1 MVASVPLATHTRD
14 DEDKQHAAAERPPPS
29 DPCFYGAP
37 TCNAR
42 LRSADLPARLRAR
55 SEQLLRDSRVS
66 LRRRFGAIGER
77 FG

>member
-1 MVASVPLATHTRD
+1 
-14 DEDKQHAAAERPPPS
+14 
-29 DPCFYGAP
+29 
-37 TCNAR
+37 
-42 LRSADLPARLRAR
+42 LPARLRAR